1 MYSTNVLL
9 DGNYTDILISEIN
22 YDQGGHYYARTVK
35 TKTVPGK
42 QVHEN
47 SQFTLYI
54 VSLRLE
60 NGLGERGLKFENR
73 KSTSEYRGKNSKMN
87 S

>member
-1 MYSTNVLL
+1 ML
-9 DGNYTDILISEIN
+9 G
-22 YDQGGHYYARTVK
+22 QWVK

-87 S
+87 SWHI